1 MRCVVKEIG
10 KFSANGRDITSVC
23 LDPTGED
30 ALHVRHIDLQ
40 LFVPAEA
47 KDEWGPKVGEEM
59 DVIICSPK
67 TFKDGGSTKVVS
79 QINLAENAAFVD
91 IQADEVISKPT
102 NVAPEKP
109 ADAPTPASD
118 ATTKQDASPA
128 PEKPADSPTPPA
140 A

>member
-40 LFVPAEA
+40 LFSQ
-47 KDEWGPKVGEEM
+47 DGDSISVG
-59 DVIICSPK
+59 D
-67 TFKDGGSTKVVS
+67 
-79 QINLAENAAFVD
+79 QVD
-91 IQADEVISKPT
+91 IAITPVKQEQ
-102 NVAPEKP
+102 VATPEKS
-109 ADAPTPASD
+109 ADSPTPASD
-118 ATTKQDASPA
+118 STTKQDASPG